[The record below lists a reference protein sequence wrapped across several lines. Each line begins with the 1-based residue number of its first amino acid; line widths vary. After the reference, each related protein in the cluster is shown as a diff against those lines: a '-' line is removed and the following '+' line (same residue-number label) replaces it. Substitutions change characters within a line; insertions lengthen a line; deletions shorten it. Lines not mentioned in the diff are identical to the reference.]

1 MKKLENSPC
10 SCSCSQPRATTESPW
25 IIDSLETPAGLIP
38 RVSTKLTWVD
48 RFGGWKAR
56 WGYRM
61 HYRVPPG
68 LYAVGNPSEK
78 DVILVTANYKLTF
91 DKLRKE
97 LQGLDAWLLVLDTHG
112 INVWCAAGKG
122 LFSTQEVI
130 RQLQLTPI
138 KDVATN
144 KTLILPQ
151 LASPGVSG
159 HQVKKE
165 TGYTVVYGPVHA
177 SDIAAFLKNGR
188 KAPPA
193 MRTIQFPFL
202 DRLVL
207 IPVELVSVLKYFFIY
222 FILAG
227 LVSFALGKGTAAKLA
242 TLSLPVLGAL
252 VVGTV
257 LVPALLPYLPF
268 RSFTLK
274 GWIPGILWASAVSL
288 WAGAGILQFSGN
300 LLLLPILSAG
310 FALTFTGSTP
320 FTSQTGVNKEI
331 RLFARPMAIS
341 GVLGVVVMVANWFV

>member
-1 MKKLENSPC
+1 
-10 SCSCSQPRATTESPW
+10 
-25 IIDSLETPAGLIP
+25 
-38 RVSTKLTWVD
+38 VSTKLTWID

-56 WGYRM
+56 CGYRL
-61 HYRVPPG
+61 HYRVLPG
-68 LYAVGNPSEK
+68 LYAVGSPGEK

-91 DKLRKE
+91 DTLRKE
-97 LQGLDAWLLVLDTHG
+97 LGGLNAWILVLDTHG

-138 KDVATN
+138 KVLASN
-144 KTLILPQ
+144 RTLILPQ
-151 LASPGVSG
+151 LAAPGVSS

-177 SDIAAFLKNGR
+177 SDIAAFLKNGK
-188 KAPPA
+188 KAPPE
-193 MRTIQFPFL
+193 MRTIQFPL
-202 DRLVL
+202 MDRLVL
-207 IPVELVSVLKYFFIY
+207 IPVELMSVMKYFIIY

-227 LVSFALGKGTAAKLA
+227 LAAFAFGKGTGSNLA
-242 TLSLPVLGAL
+242 ILSLPVFGAL
-252 VVGTV
+252 LVGTV

-274 GWIPGILWASAVSL
+274 GWIPGVLWALAASL
-288 WAGAGILQFSGN
+288 WAGAGVLQFFGN

-331 RLFARPMAIS
+331 RLFARPMAVS
-341 GVLGVVVMVANWFV
+341 GVLGVAVMVANWFV

>member
-1 MKKLENSPC
+1 V
-10 SCSCSQPRATTESPW
+10 T
-25 IIDSLETPAGLIP
+25 
-38 RVSTKLTWVD
+38 
-48 RFGGWKAR
+48 
-56 WGYRM
+56 
-61 HYRVPPG
+61 
-68 LYAVGNPSEK
+68 
-78 DVILVTANYKLTF
+78 LVTANYKLTF

-97 LQGLDAWLLVLDTHG
+97 LKGLHAWLLVLDTHG

-138 KDVATN
+138 KAVATN
-144 KTLILPQ
+144 RTLILPQ
-151 LASPGVSG
+151 LAAPGVSG

-177 SDIAAFLKNGR
+177 SDIGAFLKNAK
-188 KAPPA
+188 KAPPE

-222 FILAG
+222 LILAG
-227 LVSFALGKGTAAKLA
+227 LVSFALGKGTASELG

-252 VVGTV
+252 LVGTV

-288 WAGAGILQFSGN
+288 WAGAGILQFFGN

-341 GVLGVVVMVANWFV
+341 GVLGVGVMVANWFV